1 MYLGFILICLGYTLD
16 GSRVKENVHHI
27 TCHGAPRFQR
37 SGSLTECV
45 GKVRKNGPAFL
56 LRIRVARSEVSS
68 QDSLVDGSH
77 CGSPDL
83 DECRAEQLQWRLGD
97 GHVCFFLITV
107 NRMRKEK
114 GNNAHNCDQ
123 YRKVLTVVFPP
134 SIP

>member
-1 MYLGFILICLGYTLD
+1 MLLGYTLD

-45 GKVRKNGPAFL
+45 GKVRKNSPAFF

-83 DECRAEQLQWRLGD
+83 DECRAEQLQWRLGMATYA
-97 GHVCFFLITV
+97 FF
-107 NRMRKEK
+107 
-114 GNNAHNCDQ
+114 
-123 YRKVLTVVFPP
+123 
-134 SIP
+134 